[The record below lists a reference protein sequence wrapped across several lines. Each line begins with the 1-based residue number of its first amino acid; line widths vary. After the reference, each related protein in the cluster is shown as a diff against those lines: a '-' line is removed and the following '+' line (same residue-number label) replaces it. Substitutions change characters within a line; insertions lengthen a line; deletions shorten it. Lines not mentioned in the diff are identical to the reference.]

1 LDGTFSAWLE
11 IARSAFAERTGCQ
24 EAQLRTPLILGVL
37 MGMALGPLAHYA
49 TAQDSSRPTLRVGR
63 IAGPITLDGTLDE
76 PSWSATDSIPVLT
89 MIEPIEG
96 GVLVGRTTV
105 RVLADAD
112 ALIIGIDCHDPDA
125 SGIVSFSKARD
136 SELENED
143 HVKLILDTFL
153 DGRSGYV
160 VAVNPSGARYDAL
173 VADYGE
179 GENSAWDA
187 VWDAGTARRA
197 DGWSVE
203 IRIPV
208 RSLSFRSGVPEWGFN
223 VERRLERLQE
233 VSRWASPVRDAKVT
247 QPSRAGR
254 LQDLPAFSLGHGLTV
269 RPAVVAGFE
278 KPAFDADA
286 KETGEP
292 SLDVFQQL
300 GPDAVA
306 SLTVNTDFAETEVDT
321 RQTNLTRFP
330 LFFPEKR
337 TFFLE
342 GADIFDFGIGLRA
355 FRRPD
360 VQPFHSRRIG
370 LLSGQQIPVIVGGKM
385 NGRLGQTNAG
395 AFAVRTGE
403 ETLAADG
410 DTTIVAP
417 TTLGAARVKQNV
429 FAESSIGAIATFG
442 DPEGRSGSWM
452 TGIDATFQTSRLWG
466 DKNLLVGAWG
476 LVTDRESLT
485 GDRTAFGGAIDFPN
499 DTWDLSLTYKR
510 IGDGF
515 DPSLSFVPR
524 RSVQLWR
531 GSADWRYRPT
541 WTWVRVMFFEF
552 RPTVALDLDGG
563 WESYRF
569 QITPVN
575 WQLESGDRVEF
586 NVVPEGERLVESF
599 EIADGVVIPP
609 GSYHWTR
616 YRLEA
621 EIATKRPV
629 SGQVTWWFGSFYG
642 GTLHQ
647 VVGTLLTKPTAF
659 LTFEVSGDYNA
670 ARLPEGDFHRYLFNG
685 RLQVNFSPDLQ
696 WNAFVQYDNESNVVG
711 ANTRLR
717 WTFHPLGD
725 LFVVYNH
732 NVADRAGTWR
742 LESNQLLVKA
752 QYAMRL

>member
-1 LDGTFSAWLE
+1 MPERLSLLL
-11 IARSAFAERTGCQ
+11 SLLVSMAF
-24 EAQLRTPLILGVL
+24 
-37 MGMALGPLAHYA
+37 GPLAPHTA
-49 TAQDSSRPTLRVGR
+49 AQDGTRPTLSAGR
-63 IAGPITLDGTLDE
+63 ITGPMTLDGALDE
-76 PSWSATDSIPVLT
+76 PSWNATDSIPVLV
-89 MIEPIEG
+89 MIEPVEG
-96 GVLVGRTTV
+96 GTLVGRTTV
-105 RVLADAD
+105 RVLADAE
-112 ALIIGIDCHDPDA
+112 ALIIGIECHDPDA
-125 SGIVSFSKARD
+125 ASIVSFSKARD

-173 VADYGE
+173 IADYGE

-187 VWDAGTARRA
+187 VWDAGTTRRA

-203 IRIPV
+203 IRIPI
-208 RSLSFRSGVPEWGFN
+208 RSLSFRSGVSEWGFN

-233 VSRWASPVRDAKVT
+233 VSRWASPIRDAKVT
-247 QPSRAGR
+247 QPSRAGL
-254 LQDLPAFSLGHGLTV
+254 LQNLPAFSLGLGLTV
-269 RPAVVAGFE
+269 RPAIVGGFE
-278 KPAFDADA
+278 KPALDADA

-300 GPDAVA
+300 GPNAVA
-306 SLTVNTDFAETEVDT
+306 SLTVNTDFAETDVDT

-330 LFFPEKR
+330 LFFPETR

-342 GADIFDFGIGLRA
+342 GADIFDFGIGLKTY
-355 FRRPD
+355 RRPD
-360 VQPFHSRRIG
+360 LEAFHSRRIG
-370 LLSGQQIPVIVGGKM
+370 LLSGQEIPVIVGGKM
-385 NGRLGQTNAG
+385 NGRFGQTNAG

-403 ETLAADG
+403 ETITADG
-410 DTTIVAP
+410 AATVVAP
-417 TTLGAARVKQNV
+417 ATLGAARVKQNV
-429 FAESSIGAIATFG
+429 FSESSIGAVATFG
-442 DPEGRSGSWM
+442 DPEGRPGSWM
-452 TGIDATFQTSRLWG
+452 TGLDATFQTSRLWG
-466 DKNLLVGAWG
+466 DKNLLVGVWG
-476 LVTDRESLT
+476 LVTDREDLE

-499 DTWDLSLTYKR
+499 DVWDLSLSYKR

-524 RSVQLWR
+524 RSVQWWK
-531 GSADWRYRPT
+531 GSADWRYRPG
-541 WTWVRVMFFEF
+541 WRWVRVMFFEF
-552 RPTVALDLDGG
+552 RPTVILDLDGD
-563 WESYRF
+563 WESYRV
-569 QITPVN
+569 QVTPVN

-586 NVVPEGERLVESF
+586 NVVPEGEQLVEAF
-599 EIADGVVIPP
+599 EIAEGVVIPP
-609 GSYHWTR
+609 GPYHWMR

-647 VVGTLLTKPTAF
+647 IDGRLLTKPTAF
-659 LTFEVSGDYNA
+659 MTFEVAGDFNA
-670 ARLPEGDFHRYLFNG
+670 ARLPEGDFDQILLSG

-696 WNAFVQYDNESNVVG
+696 WNVFVQYDNESKVVG
-711 ANTRLR
+711 ANSRLR

-732 NVADRAGTWR
+732 NVADVADVWR

-752 QYAMRL
+752 QYAMRF

>member
-1 LDGTFSAWLE
+1 MRVRLPL
-11 IARSAFAERTGCQ
+11 AFCLFT
-24 EAQLRTPLILGVL
+24 
-37 MGMALGPLAHYA
+37 GMALGPSAHPA
-49 TAQDSSRPTLRVGR
+49 AAQDGARPTLRVGSV
-63 IAGPITLDGTLDE
+63 AGPIALDGRLDE
-76 PSWSATDSIPVLT
+76 PSWAAADSIPLLT

-96 GVLVGRTTV
+96 GNLVGRTTV
-105 RVLADAD
+105 RVLADAH
-112 ALIIGIDCHDPDA
+112 ALIIGIECHDPEA

-160 VAVNPSGARYDAL
+160 LAVNPSGARYDAL
-173 VADYGE
+173 IADYGE

-203 IRIPV
+203 IRIPI
-208 RSLSFRSGVPEWGFN
+208 RSLSFRSGLSEWGFN

-254 LQDLPAFSLGHGLTV
+254 LQDLPPFSLGLGLTV
-269 RPAVVAGFE
+269 RPAVVGGFE
-278 KPAFDADA
+278 KPAFGV
-286 KETGEP
+286 ESQMTGEP

-342 GADIFDFGIGLRA
+342 GADIFDFGIGLET

-360 VQPFHSRRIG
+360 VEPFFSRRIG
-370 LLSGQQIPVIVGGKM
+370 LLAGQEIPVIAGGKL

-403 ETLAADG
+403 ETITLDG
-410 DTTIVAP
+410 DTTVVAP
-417 TTLGAARVKQNV
+417 STLGAARVKQNV
-429 FAESSIGAIATFG
+429 LAQSSIGAIATFG

-466 DKNLLVGAWG
+466 DKNFLIGAWG
-476 LVTDRESLT
+476 LVTDREGLT
-485 GDRTAFGGAIDFPN
+485 GDRTAFGAAIDFPN
-499 DTWDLSLTYKR
+499 DAWDLSLTYKR

-524 RSVQLWR
+524 NSVQLWR
-531 GSADWRYRPT
+531 GSADWRFRPA
-541 WTWVRVMFFEF
+541 WSWVRVMFFEF
-552 RPTVALDLDGG
+552 RPTVALDLDGA

-575 WQLESGDRVEF
+575 WQLESGDRIEF
-586 NVVPEGERLVESF
+586 NVVPEGERLVAPF
-599 EIADGVVIPP
+599 EIAEGVVIPP
-609 GSYHWTR
+609 GSYRWVR
-616 YRLEA
+616 WRLEA
-621 EIATKRPV
+621 EVATKRPV
-629 SGQVTWWFGSFYG
+629 SGQVTWWFGTFYG

-647 VVGTLLTKPTAF
+647 IDGRLLTKPTPF
-659 LTFEVSGDYNA
+659 LTFEVTGDYNA
-670 ARLPEGDFHRYLFNG
+670 ARLPEGDFNRYVFGG

-696 WNAFVQYDNESNVVG
+696 WNVFVQYDNESHLVG
-711 ANTRLR
+711 ANSRLR
-717 WTFHPLGD
+717 WTFHPLGE

-732 NVADRAGTWR
+732 NVADRLGTWR

-752 QYAMRL
+752 QYAMRF